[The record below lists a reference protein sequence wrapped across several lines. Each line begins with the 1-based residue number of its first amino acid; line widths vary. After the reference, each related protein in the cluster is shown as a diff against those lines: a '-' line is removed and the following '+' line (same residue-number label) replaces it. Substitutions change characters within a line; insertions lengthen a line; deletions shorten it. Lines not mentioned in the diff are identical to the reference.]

1 MSLARS
7 FYRCR
12 LISQAMQME
21 SVLQSR
27 AERWLERF
35 KRSLIETDVQA
46 ISLVS
51 RVVQYWISGMVC
63 VVANLVWM
71 VIYS

>member
-51 RVVQYWISGMVC
+51 GVVE
-63 VVANLVWM
+63 
-71 VIYS
+71 

>member
-1 MSLARS
+1 
-7 FYRCR
+7 
-12 LISQAMQME
+12 MQME

-51 RVVQYWISGMVC
+51 RVVQYWSSGMVC

-71 VIYS
+71 VICS